1 MLKKKRNS
9 FISIFMALAIIFTTC
24 FGGLYFNE
32 KNAYATYSLSNPYE
46 VFYITKG
53 TRSFVEQKGENGK
66 TYVWFASKGIKSS
79 SGTKFKTVGVTCS
92 YGGATLIIP
101 IESVLRANG
110 NTSTGKIC
118 VAYDSE
124 DRTSTGALAQ
134 TGEEAYTSF
143 RIEYSNLVDLF
154 EKYGIAKNELRKGTH
169 TFVFSEVLTA
179 QINGVMQGYV
189 TNCGELVQANYT
201 GPVYWDYNNW
211 VNYWGNTI
219 HGSTSIFGSGY
230 FNLPATITAEQYIED
245 TISKTT
251 YSVDSVL
258 KEVNPRQPYYK
269 ILDSKNPVDS
279 TVYYYKA
286 NEPVNITVESNG
298 KGSTNGINDLTNV
311 IRPSRNYY
319 DFYSNYTCNTNY
331 ATKLVGF
338 YIEKNVATGKNNL
351 KIEANTLSN
360 TINMT
365 SSILS
370 GKVKDKVYS
379 KYTSVANISFKEGC
393 YWFLTRSMMY
403 NAPTIYADS
412 GYQNKRCMVF
422 DGTAPVIK
430 NGTTKL
436 SSNISLIGN
445 TRYRF
450 SASDPNVNTDTKISS
465 YDSKAK
471 TGSGLKSF
479 ILYDIT
485 NNTNDAVANATIT
498 NANSSSN
505 ITYELKIGKKYKLV
519 ATDNVGNQSTTMITA
534 KDPSLSVEPITI
546 SKSTYNS
553 GSGTGLTGKNRAN
566 YLNDE
571 GIYYVACNKTASK
584 PIYHTLTFNA
594 TANATINNM
603 GFTDNENIINKN
615 SSAFNGMST
624 GINNWY
630 TLNTSGKSIQN
641 TIAKISNTP
650 IYKTNTIK
658 VDSSSISKGA
668 NNFSAAIHFDESNEG
683 KKFVFVPYAGTSS
696 IAGSGN
702 STTIIPDAT
711 GPTLV
716 NKENLYYV
724 NKEYSFIFKD
734 FSATQLKDAN
744 LDMNNTKP
752 EGSGVYYITSYMNG
766 HEIINKEF
774 EKGSDS
780 VSFTINPEWF
790 NGSET
795 ASLNITIYDNV
806 GNSSSY
812 SLKVKVKSI
821 ILDNFNFKVNDEDGL
836 YEISDRKYWIRQNL
850 DSTFNMQATIS
861 DIDKTTR
868 LTNDYIYINT
878 EGKTDNLGYINN
890 NKNTSSNVKNSSFS
904 MKYDETDPFIA
915 YTTRTISFLKNGDKI
930 VLTPKVDV
938 YKNGSVYLETSKDSS
953 KALTFYVDGVA
964 PKITKTLVNEDI
976 NSITYKF
983 DITENG
989 SGIRKTTISANGSTV
1004 YTSKDKSFSYTF
1016 RKDDTTSKVYSII
1029 STDNVGN
1036 VSDIDTIDIKCRS
1049 IFAKD
1054 ATVTDNTALITDGIT
1069 AANFKEYPNY
1079 KGYWVKTKTNIKF
1092 AMSSETSY
1100 ADKYFRPTSNVLTF
1114 KDVVAAKDISLKST
1128 KANPS
1133 GTVSVTTSD
1142 SSAIKITSYTDKSID
1157 DKEFITNNILTQFL
1171 ISGKTYL
1178 LSSGAESIYDT
1189 TLLATTTNEPN
1200 MVIKTDGVSPVINK
1214 TPSKTIK
1221 NGEIIYTFT
1230 AKDSLSGMDH
1240 FQLIDTDG
1248 KTVLKK
1254 SNLSETV
1261 SYTFTK
1267 AGTYTLKAWDRVNN
1281 SSSATIK
1288 VSDEQ
1293 GDDVDI
1299 VLEHVYVDELNA
1311 KTSSDAYKKISD
1323 RNYWIR
1329 SNVNVAI
1336 TYKSHSSYMDDIF
1349 KVTNNTLLI
1358 SELNNKKIDLYELN
1372 PNSKGI
1378 TVTNDISSDI
1388 TVSGQKLARTNNYF
1402 TTSANFKF
1410 IKTTGTY
1417 TLVPY
1422 CESFYDS
1429 YSLAKSSEETGKA
1442 LVFKVDGVAPTIS
1455 NPIESFKNGK
1465 LTYTFTA
1472 KDNESGLKKIEIYKG
1487 NTLVASST
1495 TSSITKELNKNTL
1508 YSIKA
1513 TDNVGNIKTLSY
1525 TTSIF
1530 KIDINKTSISGSN
1543 IYKTGSIYWVKP
1555 KTNVK
1560 MVISSSTN
1568 VALDTFMPTT
1578 HKYNIVNLSD
1588 LSKLPDATVLANGTI
1603 KNDLSTSNKSVTNTG
1618 TTYMTINKTNYVMT
1632 YANNNKTLN
1641 TTLTGQ
1647 FISKN
1652 GRYILYPQAKVEYGN
1667 VINAESGYD
1676 STKNITIYTDGVAPS
1691 ESMKKRTNEEG
1702 KANCT
1707 FTSDDGDGSGVKNM
1721 QITDNNS
1728 KVLSDNSSASIK
1740 TTISYAF
1747 TKSGTYKVITTDN
1760 VGNKTTHSYEID
1772 VEAPGIFVND
1782 IDAINE
1788 DEVVIDITKFKS
1800 KIKITDNLSGI
1811 KTYIIK
1817 DNNTNEVIYT
1827 KTISKEKVLEET
1839 YDIDFEELLKKGHKG
1854 FKIEAIDY
1862 QDNKSISNL
1871 IKIKNTKLKLT
1882 YIDTNA
1888 GYSDKTIATRNL
1900 YLYDIYKNID
1910 KNGNPYITILNN
1922 ASYKIGEKIYQNES
1936 ITSEK
1941 YSFQGFALKRNQKK
1955 GYKPNERVNFYT
1967 IINSARKV
1975 SDGYTLSLY
1984 TAWDKFPIITA
1995 KDKYIPLKEIENITS
2010 DDILKD
2016 IIGSD
2021 IEDGNITNKIKIKDF
2036 DEKIYKEITDSAVIS
2051 ETLELEDSVGNI
2063 TYKIIYINIL
2073 NTNAQIPEFY
2083 EYARFISPEYYKESK
2098 ENGGLED
2105 TSIWKTNSE
2114 YAEVLEKAMSNTER
2128 NKEIDKFDF
2137 LTIHKTKE
2145 LDGTGKWDNVVEEYF
2160 FTTDNIREI
2169 RTEMAKLGQEDYEK
2183 DDVFLNFYNKYI
2195 KQYKISE

>member
-32 KNAYATYSLSNPYE
+32 KKAYATYSLSNPYA
-46 VFYITKG
+46 VFNETEDG
-53 TRSFVEQKGENGK
+53 TNAFVEQKGENGK

-110 NTSTGKIC
+110 NTSAGKIC

-154 EKYGIAKNELRKGTH
+154 EKYGIAKNELRKGSH

-219 HGSTSIFGSGY
+219 HGSTSIFSSGY

-286 NEPVNITVESNG
+286 NEPVNITVEANG
-298 KGSTNGINDLTNV
+298 KGSTKGINDLTNV

-412 GYQNKRCMVF
+412 GYQNKRCMIF

-436 SSNISLIGN
+436 SSNISLVGN

-534 KDPSLSVEPITI
+534 KDPSLSVEPIII

-553 GSGTGLTGKNRAN
+553 GSGTGLTGENRAN

-630 TLNTSGKSIQN
+630 TLGVSGKSIQD
-641 TIAKISNTP
+641 TIAKVNNTS

-668 NNFSAAIHFDESNEG
+668 NNFSAALHFDESDED

-702 STTIIPDAT
+702 STIIIPDVT

-716 NKENLYYV
+716 NKEDLYYV

-734 FSATQLKDAN
+734 FSATQLKNAN

-868 LTNDYIYINT
+868 LTNDYIYMNT

-938 YKNGSVYLETSKDSS
+938 YKNGSVYLETNKDSS
-953 KALTFYVDGVA
+953 KALTFYVDGIA
-964 PKITKTLVNEDI
+964 PKITKTLVSEDI

-989 SGIRKTTISANGSTV
+989 SGIRKTTILANGSTV
-1004 YTSKDKSFSYTF
+1004 YTSKNKSFSYTF

-1133 GTVSVTTSD
+1133 GTVSTTTSD
-1142 SSAIKITSYTDKSID
+1142 SSAIKITSYIDKSID
-1157 DKEFITNNILTQFL
+1157 DKKFVTNNILTQFL

-1200 MVIKTDGVSPVINK
+1200 MVIKTDGVAPVINK
-1214 TPSKTIK
+1214 VPTKTIK
-1221 NGEIIYTFT
+1221 KGKIIYTFN
-1230 AKDSLSGMDH
+1230 AKDALSGMDH
-1240 FQLIDTDG
+1240 FQILSGTTI
-1248 KTVLKK
+1248 LAS
-1254 SNLSETV
+1254 SNLSENV

-1281 SSSATIK
+1281 ISTKTIK
-1288 VSDEQ
+1288 VSDTP

-1299 VLEHVYVDELNA
+1299 ILEHVYVDTL
-1311 KTSSDAYKKISD
+1311 DATINGNMYKIND
-1323 RNYWIR
+1323 RSYWIKN
-1329 SNVNVAI
+1329 NVNVALI
-1336 TYKSHSSYMDDIF
+1336 YKSHSSYIDDIF
-1349 KVTNNTLLI
+1349 KVTNNTILVN
-1358 SELNNKKIDLYELN
+1358 ELNKKKIDLYELN

-1378 TVTNDISSDI
+1378 TVTNNTSSDI

-1410 IKTTGTY
+1410 IKKTGTY

-1543 IYKTGSIYWVKP
+1543 IYKAGSIYWVKP

-1568 VALDTFMPTT
+1568 VVLDTFMPTT
-1578 HKYNIVNLSD
+1578 HKYNIISSKDVN
-1588 LSKLPDATVLANGTI
+1588 KLPNATILADGTI
-1603 KNDLSTSNKSVTNTG
+1603 KNDISTNKATVTNTG
-1618 TTYMTINKTNYVMT
+1618 TRYMTVNKTNYTKT
-1632 YANNNKTLN
+1632 YSNGNKTLN
-1641 TTLTGQ
+1641 TTLTSQ
-1647 FISKN
+1647 FISNN
-1652 GRYILYPQAKVEYGN
+1652 GRYVLYPNAKVEYGN
-1667 VINAESGYD
+1667 IINAESGYD
-1676 STKNITIYTDGVAPS
+1676 STKNITIYTDGIAPS
-1691 ESMKKRTNEEG
+1691 EQLKTRKNETN
-1702 KANCT
+1702 KAICT
-1707 FTSDDGDGSGVKNM
+1707 FNADDGDGSGVKNI
-1721 QITDNNS
+1721 QIMNNSS
-1728 KVLSDNSSASIK
+1728 KVLTDNSSSDTKTSINYTF
-1740 TTISYAF
+1740 TT
-1747 TKSGTYKVITTDN
+1747 SGTYKVVTTDN
-1760 VGNKTTHSYEID
+1760 VGNKTTHSYDID
-1772 VEAPGIFVND
+1772 IEAPKIYVND
-1782 IDAINE
+1782 TDANENEISIDY
-1788 DEVVIDITKFKS
+1788 TKFKS

-1811 KTYIIK
+1811 KTYTIK

-1827 KTISKEKVLEET
+1827 KTISKEKILEET

-1936 ITSEK
+1936 IASEK

-1955 GYKPNERVNFYT
+1955 GYKPNEKVNFYT

-1975 SDGYTLSLY
+1975 NDGYTLFLY
-1984 TAWDKFPIITA
+1984 TAWDKFPVITA
-1995 KDKYIPLKEIENITS
+1995 KDKYIPLKEIEDITS

-2083 EYARFISPEYYKESK
+2083 EYARFISPEYYKKSK

-2145 LDGTGKWDNVVEEYF
+2145 LDGTGKWDNVDEEYF